1 MRYISGGDNQQ
12 ETGRSKRSRSK
23 RKSAQESTLS
33 PGKKQRLSSRGLDVH
48 CQPGDHETTQGAM
61 RSPEKNRRLAEP
73 SDREPIQGTIDSPRK
88 RRLSSLRYVGGG
100 DNQQEAGRSKRSRS
114 KRKSTQESELSP
126 GKKQRLSSTR
136 SDIHDGSGEGDPFC
150 KTLKNL
156 IQINRTDTTVNR
168 ETTARARGYIGV
180 KIPFSPKCGKWV
192 IYAEAVTYIFF

>member
-1 MRYISGGDNQQ
+1 MN
-12 ETGRSKRSRSK
+12 K
-23 RKSAQESTLS
+23 
-33 PGKKQRLSSRGLDVH
+33 
-48 CQPGDHETTQGAM
+48 
-61 RSPEKNRRLAEP
+61 EP
-73 SDREPIQGTIDSPRK
+73 TIDSPRK